1 MSWRTYLVL
10 RTYYFT
16 AVAKMQNAMTHVH
29 GLRCRSA
36 ITRFTLG
43 SAISPRVTNTQ
54 FRMLAVVKYG
64 TVTVR
69 LHGFTVARESGTR
82 VCPDFRSSSIQYSVA
97 SLVAKKLASLKMD
110 FEIYI
115 PT

>member
-1 MSWRTYLVL
+1 MRHGLRSSTSWRTYLVL
-10 RTYYFT
+10 YGCSQN
-16 AVAKMQNAMTHVH
+16 APNAMTHVH
-29 GLRCRSA
+29 GLRCIDQLS
-36 ITRFTLG
+36 RFTLG

-82 VCPDFRSSSIQYSVA
+82 VCPDFRSIQ
-97 SLVAKKLASLKMD
+97 
-110 FEIYI
+110 
-115 PT
+115 